1 MLEYKDDSDKYRSLD
16 QNPPG
21 SHRWPCVVTL
31 LFFLQKC
38 FSKLLITFI
47 RHSVFY
53 LQKLKIL
60 WNVSDKFVWR
70 KLFQLL
76 YDPAYYQ
83 QQKLD
88 KHQNKS
94 IKENISRKLLKKL
107 SEIFLMFTGFLFKLS
122 SFQAQTSVGM
132 SLPGTKLIYPHTK
145 QTPIPYIMWHFA
157 WTGSSHSS

>member
-1 MLEYKDDSDKYRSLD
+1 M
-16 QNPPG
+16 
-21 SHRWPCVVTL
+21 V
-31 LFFLQKC
+31 
-38 FSKLLITFI
+38 TFI

-132 SLPGTKLIYPHTK
+132 SLPDTKLIYPHTK
-145 QTPIPYIMWHFA
+145 QTPVQYLMSHFCLD
-157 WTGSSHSS
+157 WEYTFFLTLPFRPRCNSKPTGYLLLFLKTNW

>member
-1 MLEYKDDSDKYRSLD
+1 MVS
-16 QNPPG
+16 
-21 SHRWPCVVTL
+21 
-31 LFFLQKC
+31 
-38 FSKLLITFI
+38 FI

-107 SEIFLMFTGFLFKLS
+107 SEIFTVILLKLS
-122 SFQAQTSVGM
+122 SVQAQTSVGM
-132 SLPGTKLIYPHTK
+132 SLPDTKLIYPQTK
-145 QTPIPYIMWHFA
+145 QTPIPYLMWHFCLD
-157 WTGSSHSS
+157 WEYTFFLTLPFKPGYNSRPTGHLILLLKTYW